1 MKSSHSLTYFIPFVL
16 LLGLMP
22 LLTEEAAS
30 KARRTESSA
39 DGASA
44 DSRVV
49 SSVSTL
55 VPASAVAAA
64 RRSIPYGPPL
74 ALLQEKPKH
83 PAPKPAAK
91 DPKVLK
97 QAKAVIASADTEPPA
112 KKATSSKAAFSLD
125 ADQTLEKDKPV
136 IAVHEGEVDILA
148 RIIHA
153 EARGESYEGQ
163 VAVGAVIV
171 NRVESPSFPDT
182 IREVILQRGAFTA
195 VQDGQY
201 ELKPGK
207 LAYQAAR
214 EALAGSD
221 PTKEALYYYNPHTA
235 TSRWIRTRPATVQ
248 IGNHVFAR

>member
-30 KARRTESSA
+30 KARRAESSA

-44 DSRVV
+44 DSHAV
-49 SSVSTL
+49 SSGFPL
-55 VPASAVAAA
+55 VPVGAVVA

-91 DPKVLK
+91 DPKGLK
-97 QAKAVIASADTEPPA
+97 SAKAVIASADAEPPA

-125 ADQTLEKDKPV
+125 VDEALEKDKPV
-136 IAVHEGEVDILA
+136 IPVHEGEVDILA

-201 ELKPGK
+201 QLKPGK

-214 EALAGSD
+214 EALTGSD